1 MYKILL
7 TGSIREIGL
16 YMPSKEKDIEIQYT
30 PDLPLTEIFKI
41 ISPFHCILSRSET
54 SISKELI
61 EKATKLKVIDQFQLA
76 GNKRGGKAKSLIR
89 VDDDLHY
96 AVVKEISN

>member
-1 MYKILL
+1 
-7 TGSIREIGL
+7 
-16 YMPSKEKDIEIQYT
+16 MPSKDKDIEIQYT

-54 SISKELI
+54 SIYKELI

-89 VDDDLHY
+89 VDDDLHD
-96 AVVKEISN
+96 ALVKDISS

>member
-1 MYKILL
+1 M
-7 TGSIREIGL
+7 
-16 YMPSKEKDIEIQYT
+16 
-30 PDLPLTEIFKI
+30 
-41 ISPFHCILSRSET
+41 LSRSET

-89 VDDDLHY
+89 LDDDLHD
-96 AVVKEISN
+96 AVVKDISS